1 KKTETTWTLPAPA
14 NQQGE
19 PGVSAPQFDAES
31 GPHAA
36 GKKAMVASG
45 CFRCHA
51 VNGAR
56 ASGAAMGGPGAPGGP
71 GGGRPG
77 MGGPPGGMGPG
88 GGMMGGRGPDLGKAG
103 RDPDHTVAWLME
115 YIKNPMSKKPEARMP
130 PQEGRIS
137 DQDLKAVAEY
147 LASLK

>member
-1 KKTETTWTLPAPA
+1 MLKSRMTGVWLVVAIGLGLSAGCKKTDPTSAPP
-14 NQQGE
+14 NQQMDFGT
-19 PGVSAPQFDAES
+19 APQFDAES

-56 ASGAAMGGPGAPGGP
+56 ASGAPGGP
-71 GGGRPG
+71 P
-77 MGGPPGGMGPG
+77 

-103 RDPDHTVAWLME
+103 RDSEHTVAWLAE
-115 YIKNPMSKKPEARMP
+115 FIKNPRSKKPEARMP
-130 PQEGRIS
+130 PQEGRLS
-137 DQDLKAVAEY
+137 DGDLKAIAEY